1 MEMKIKIKLNFWDST
16 NDNVD
21 VDIGTVGREGNSDFP
36 SLHSLPPSLP
46 PSYSISFHL
55 ILYHPTILKYAPSS
69 SSSSSSS
76 VSVIRSAAKA

>member
-1 MEMKIKIKLNFWDST
+1 MKLNFWDST
-16 NDNVD
+16 NDNVN
-21 VDIGTVGREGNSDFP
+21 VDIGTVNKEGKYNFT
-36 SLHSLPPSLP
+36 SLHSLP

-55 ILYHPTILKYAPSS
+55 ILYHHPILKYAPSSSS

>member
-36 SLHSLPPSLP
+36 SRHSLPPSLLFHFV
-46 PSYSISFHL
+46 PSHFISS
-55 ILYHPTILKYAPSS
+55 YDP
-69 SSSSSSS
+69 
-76 VSVIRSAAKA
+76 